1 MNFVSHLRAIQKRKN
16 SLLCVGLD
24 PDPLKLPA
32 SLGRRRNGV
41 LEFCKAIVDA
51 TQEYAC
57 AYKVNLAFF
66 EALGNRGWDSLSAVA
81 GFLPSDTLR
90 IADGKRGDIGNTSA
104 MYARS
109 LFTQLPFDAVTVSPY
124 MGSDSVIPFLA
135 DKTKGAF
142 ILALTSNPGARD
154 FQYLRSGGKPL
165 YEHVVSRVRRWN
177 TKRNCG
183 LVVGATKPGELRRI
197 RGLAPDL
204 PILIPGIGAQGGDLK
219 ASVRHGCSD
228 NGDLAVINVGRT
240 ILYASS
246 GPDFRKAAGAAARDM
261 RDSINKYR
269 ETLIR

>member
-1 MNFVSHLRAIQKRKN
+1 MDFVSHLRAIQKRKT

-24 PDPLKLPA
+24 PDPQKLPA
-32 SLGRRRNGV
+32 SLRRRKNGV
-41 LEFCKAIVDA
+41 VEFCKAIVEA
-51 TQEYAC
+51 TEEYAC

-81 GFLPSDTLR
+81 AFLPSDTLR

-124 MGSDSVIPFLA
+124 MGSDSVVPFLA

-142 ILALTSNPGARD
+142 ILALTSNLGAKD

-165 YEHVVSRVRRWN
+165 YQHVVSRVRRWN
-177 TKRNCG
+177 TNRNCG
-183 LVVGATKPGELRRI
+183 LVVGATKPEELRRI
-197 RGLAPDL
+197 RRLAPDL

-219 ASVRHGCSD
+219 ASVRNGCSA
-228 NGDLAVINVGRT
+228 NADLAVINVGRT
-240 ILYASS
+240 ILFASS
-246 GPDFRKAAGAAARDM
+246 GPDFRKAARVAARDM
-261 RDSINKYR
+261 RDSMNRYR